1 MLNFDRDR
9 FVKIQ
14 SGAVAIARNVRV
26 LMRDLLD
33 GGLERIF
40 FMGTGGVQFL
50 TLPAIELARNTTLF
64 PVSAAYSAQVVLEP
78 PAGLD
83 EKTLVVLP
91 SLSGTTKESV
101 QLLAFLK
108 ERGVKTLSLTGH
120 KDTPLGRDADYNFT
134 NFAEDDTS
142 SESFY
147 FQTLLIVLALLAER
161 GEYADFD
168 ATVAELVL
176 LPKLLVSV
184 KESYEA
190 EARLDPDKS
199 GWTYLRVLESS
210 IYHLDTLL
218 VRREALTTVRFYEAE
233 AAALAR
239 EIKDETYHIFT
250 GAGSVWP
257 EAHYYGMCILEE
269 MQWIRTRPVQASDFF
284 HGTLELVEPGV
295 SLFIFKG
302 EDAFRPLTDRVEN
315 FAKRYTSKV
324 RVLDAA
330 SASLPG
336 ISAKTRGLISP
347 IILATMLERLSAHL
361 EVLRDHPLT
370 TRRYYKRVEY

>member
-1 MLNFDRDR
+1 MLNFDKDR

-14 SGAVAIARNVRV
+14 GGAVAIAEDVRA
-26 LMRDLLD
+26 LMRRLLD
-33 GGLERIF
+33 DGLERIF

-50 TLPAIELARNTTLF
+50 TQPAIEIARNATVF
-64 PVSAAYSAQVVLEP
+64 PVSAAFSAQVVLEA

-83 EKTLVVLP
+83 EKALVILP

-108 ERGVKTLSLTGH
+108 KTGVKTLSLTGH
-120 KDTPLGRDADYNFT
+120 KDTPLGLDADYNFT

-147 FQTLLIVLALLAER
+147 LQTLLIVLALLAER
-161 GEYADFD
+161 GEFPEYDE
-168 ATVAELVL
+168 TVSELKR
-176 LPKLLVSV
+176 LPELLVSV
-184 KESYEA
+184 KENFE
-190 EARLDPDKS
+190 E
-199 GWTYLRVLESS
+199 G
-210 IYHLDTLL
+210 
-218 VRREALTTVRFYEAE
+218 
-233 AAALAR
+233 AAALAQ
-239 EIKDETYHIFT
+239 EIKDEKYHIFT
-250 GAGSVWP
+250 GAGTAWP

-269 MQWIRTRPVQASDFF
+269 MQWIRTRPVHASDFF

-302 EDAFRPLTDRVEN
+302 EDACRPLTDRVEN
-315 FAKRYTSKV
+315 FAKRYTDKV
-324 RVLDAA
+324 RILDAA

-336 ISAKTRGLISP
+336 ISQKTRSLISP

>member
-14 SGAVAIARNVRV
+14 SGAVAIAQDVRH
-26 LMRDLLD
+26 LMRELLND
-33 GGLERIF
+33 GLERIF
-40 FMGTGGVQFL
+40 FIGTGGVQFL
-50 TLPAIELARNTTLF
+50 TQPAIELARNSTLF

-78 PAGLD
+78 PAGLN
-83 EKTLVVLP
+83 EKALVILP

-101 QLLAFLK
+101 QLLSFLK

-147 FQTLLIVLALLAER
+147 LQSLIIVLALLAER

-168 ATVAELVL
+168 ATVAELKL
-176 LPKLLVSV
+176 LPELLVSV
-184 KESYEA
+184 KESYE
-190 EARLDPDKS
+190 
-199 GWTYLRVLESS
+199 T
-210 IYHLDTLL
+210 
-218 VRREALTTVRFYEAE
+218 E
-233 AAALAR
+233 AAALAKD
-239 EIKDETYHIFT
+239 IKDETYHIFT

-269 MQWIRTRPVQASDFF
+269 MQWIRTRPVHASDFF

-302 EDAFRPLTDRVEN
+302 EDACRPLTDRVEN
-315 FAKRYTSKV
+315 FAKRYTDKV
-324 RVLDAA
+324 RILDAA
-330 SASLPG
+330 AASLPG
-336 ISAKTRGLISP
+336 LSTETRGLISP
-347 IILATMLERLSAHL
+347 VILATMLERLSAHL

>member
-1 MLNFDRDR
+1 MLNFDKDR

-14 SGAVAIARNVRV
+14 GGAVAIAEDVRA
-26 LMRDLLD
+26 LMRGLLD
-33 GGLERIF
+33 DGLERIF

-50 TLPAIELARNTTLF
+50 TQPAIEIARNATVF
-64 PVSAAYSAQVVLEP
+64 PVSSAFSAQVVLEA

-83 EKTLVVLP
+83 EKALVILP

-108 ERGVKTLSLTGH
+108 KKGVKTLSLTGH
-120 KDTPLGRDADYNFT
+120 KDTPLGLDADYNFT

-147 FQTLLIVLALLAER
+147 LQTLLIVLALLAER
-161 GEYADFD
+161 GEFEDFD
-168 ATVAELVL
+168 DTVSELKRLPEL
-176 LPKLLVSV
+176 LASV
-184 KESYEA
+184 KEDFETS
-190 EARLDPDKS
+190 
-199 GWTYLRVLESS
+199 
-210 IYHLDTLL
+210 
-218 VRREALTTVRFYEAE
+218 
-233 AAALAR
+233 AAALAQA
-239 EIKDETYHIFT
+239 IKDEKYHIFT
-250 GAGSVWP
+250 GAGTAWP

-269 MQWIRTRPVQASDFF
+269 MQWIRTRPVHASDFF

-302 EDAFRPLTDRVEN
+302 EDACRPLTDRVEN
-315 FAKRYTSKV
+315 FAKRYTDKV
-324 RVLDAA
+324 RILDAA

-336 ISAKTRGLISP
+336 ISQKTRSLISP

>member
-1 MLNFDRDR
+1 MLNFDKDR
-9 FVKIQ
+9 FVNIQ
-14 SGAVAIARNVRV
+14 SGAVAIADDVRV
-26 LMRDLLD
+26 LMRDLLNN
-33 GGLERIF
+33 GLERIF

-50 TLPAIELARNTTLF
+50 TQPAIELARNSTPF
-64 PVSAAYSAQVVLEP
+64 PVSSAYSAQVVLEP

-83 EKTLVVLP
+83 EKALVVLP
-91 SLSGTTKESV
+91 SLSGTTRESV
-101 QLLAFLK
+101 QLLSFLK

-120 KDTPLGRDADYNFT
+120 KDTPLGREADYNFS

-147 FQTLLIVLALLAER
+147 LQTLLIVLALLAER

-168 ATVAELVL
+168 GTIAELRR
-176 LPKLLVSV
+176 LPELLVSV
-184 KESYEA
+184 KEGYEQ
-190 EARLDPDKS
+190 D
-199 GWTYLRVLESS
+199 
-210 IYHLDTLL
+210 
-218 VRREALTTVRFYEAE
+218 
-233 AAALAR
+233 AAALAK

-269 MQWIRTRPVQASDFF
+269 MQWIRTRPVHASDFF

-295 SLFIFKG
+295 SLFVFKG
-302 EDAFRPLTDRVEN
+302 EDACRSLSDRVEN
-315 FAKRYTSKV
+315 FARRYTDKV
-324 RVLDAA
+324 RVLDAGA
-330 SASLPG
+330 ASLPG
-336 ISAKTRGLISP
+336 ISAKTRSLISP

>member
-14 SGAVAIARNVRV
+14 SGAVTIAEDARG
-26 LMRDLLD
+26 LIRDLLD
-33 GGLERIF
+33 AGLERIF

-50 TLPAIELARNTTLF
+50 TQPAIELARSATLF

-78 PAGLD
+78 PAGLND
-83 EKTLVVLP
+83 KALVVLP
-91 SLSGTTKESV
+91 SLSGTTRESV
-101 QLLAFLK
+101 QLLSFLK
-108 ERGVKTLSLTGH
+108 ERGVKTLTLTGH
-120 KDTPLGRDADYNFT
+120 KDTPLGRDADHNFT

-147 FQTLLIVLALLAER
+147 LQTLLIVLALLAER

-168 ATVAELVL
+168 ATVKELAL
-176 LPKLLVSV
+176 LPELLVSV

-190 EARLDPDKS
+190 EAA
-199 GWTYLRVLESS
+199 
-210 IYHLDTLL
+210 LL
-218 VRREALTTVRFYEAE
+218 AK
-233 AAALAR
+233 
-239 EIKDETYHIFT
+239 EIKDEAYHIFT

-302 EDAFRPLTDRVEN
+302 EDASRPLTDRVEN
-315 FAKRYTSKV
+315 FAKRYTDKV
-324 RVLDAA
+324 RILDAA

-336 ISAKTRGLISP
+336 VSPNTRRLISP